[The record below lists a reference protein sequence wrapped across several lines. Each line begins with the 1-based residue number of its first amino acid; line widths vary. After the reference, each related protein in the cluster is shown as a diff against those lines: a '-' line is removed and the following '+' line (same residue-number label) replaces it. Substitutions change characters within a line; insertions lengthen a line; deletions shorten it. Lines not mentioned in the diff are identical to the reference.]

1 MPFSPYNRLGWAFL
15 FIGLTTVPA
24 LVKPLAG
31 QVSSPAAANPFAG
44 FETHYLSNGVK
55 VWFKRLEGASNVAVS
70 AGVPVGRDADP
81 PGRAHLSHFLEHMQF
96 TDHDGRTERQIRE
109 AIERLGGRESGVSY
123 LDRTWFGVVIPREH
137 GLFAIEW
144 LAGIMGPREMEPSV
158 VERNRGP
165 LIVEL
170 GARPRSWLERLS
182 ALLSPPRHASH
193 IWEREFGYR
202 PNNDYDADLWT
213 SLHRTTPAELR
224 DFYDRYYAPG
234 GFTVTIV
241 GDLDAGQALDTAER
255 TFGAIP
261 PRPVQRWPVTL
272 QDPGRGR
279 SEYRWHLQPAHKY
292 RNDHKLFNP
301 SGKDILTGRFIRD
314 ILDHR
319 LNERI
324 RWGER
329 KAAYGVRV
337 HLLTRGPAALFQV
350 HGDIYPEE
358 YALATRVIEEEI
370 DALRTGALDQ
380 AEFERSRAVAVE
392 RLRAGYRASKPL
404 IDWTATT
411 FYDPDIFIDFP
422 DLIGFYE
429 ALTPDE
435 VAAFAEELFDP
446 SRRVLM
452 VTRASPLGPTALA
465 ALALALFGIVLALTR
480 WEPGRSIP
488 ISDIRYIARL
498 RIPLALATGYTAFL
512 VVACGIAILAGRA
525 GFVWAADRWLYTID
539 SFALHLGVT
548 AALLGIALAAL
559 FRALAWIPHEV
570 AVAGDH
576 LRLRSRTW
584 RSRVL
589 RLGDIAEI
597 STRDFRGAWLDPR
610 VLRNVPLAFGLQ
622 RHGIHL
628 RPKRGRNYFFRTR
641 NTAEFAEVLQ
651 EWWKEGRSAG
661 GRAATSNARP
671 EG

>member
-1 MPFSPYNRLGWAFL
+1 M
-15 FIGLTTVPA
+15 FIGLATLLTV
-24 LVKPLAG
+24 VKPLAG
-31 QVSSPAAANPFAG
+31 QLASPAAANPFSG

-55 VWFKRLEGASNVAVS
+55 VWFKRLEGASKVAVS

-96 TDHDGRTERQIRE
+96 TDHGGRTERQIRDE
-109 AIERLGGRESGVSY
+109 IAKLGGRQSGASY
-123 LDRTWFGVVIPREH
+123 PDRTWFGVVIPREH

-144 LAGIMGPREMEPSV
+144 LAGIMGPREMEPTV

-170 GARPRSWLERLS
+170 GARPRDWLDRLI
-182 ALLSPPRHASH
+182 AWLRPQRLATHF
-193 IWEREFGYR
+193 WEQELRYR
-202 PNNDYDADLWT
+202 PNNGPDADLWT
-213 SLHRTTPAELR
+213 SLHRITPAELR

-241 GDLDAGQALDTAER
+241 GDLDAAQALDTAER

-292 RNDHKLFNP
+292 RTDHKLFYP
-301 SGKDILTGRFIRD
+301 SGKDILTGLFIRD
-314 ILDHR
+314 FLYRR
-319 LNERI
+319 LNDRM

-329 KAAYGVRV
+329 KAVYGIQVY
-337 HLLTRGPAALFQV
+337 LQTRGPAALFQV
-350 HGDIYPEE
+350 QGEIYPEE
-358 YALATRVIEEEI
+358 YALAARVIDEEI

-380 AEFERSRAVAVE
+380 AEFERARTFRVE
-392 RLRAGYRASKPL
+392 RLRDQYRAAKPL

-411 FYDPDIFIDFP
+411 FYDPDIFTDFP

-435 VAAFAEELFDP
+435 VVAFAGELFDP
-446 SRRVLM
+446 SRRVLQ

-465 ALALALFGIVLALTR
+465 ALALALFGIVLGLTR

-559 FRALAWIPHEV
+559 FRVLAWIPHEV

-610 VLRNVPLAFGLQ
+610 VLRSVPLAFGLQ

-628 RPKRGRNYFFRTR
+628 RPKRGRSYFFRTR

-661 GRAATSNARP
+661 GRAATPNARP